1 MYMCTL
7 TSSLGPA
14 FRTARVVYRVSGY
27 IHKGAHTTAA
37 ACGMLIL
44 FILECAA
51 EECAANFNGVY
62 IPPPP
67 PPPKKN
73 GPCLNERILVL
84 VNASAHL
91 FLNSRKELVLQQDFK
106 RIVRSCVH
114 DCVDTLV

>member
-1 MYMCTL
+1 MCMYMCTL

-51 EECAANFNGVY
+51 EECAANFNGVSY
-62 IPPPP
+62 FQLHT
-67 PPPKKN
+67 KTN
-73 GPCLNERILVL
+73 RLVTKAGFSRSAFTSSCSIRL
-84 VNASAHL
+84 VD
-91 FLNSRKELVLQQDFK
+91 V
-106 RIVRSCVH
+106 
-114 DCVDTLV
+114 